1 MVQLTLDL
9 KLMPRLAKIRLINKG
24 AFFNPEILVK
34 NSEILSAGIF
44 STGYK
49 VEKVTEDT
57 SKFVAEIRIKGENLI
72 RKLEL
77 TFPNY

>member
-1 MVQLTLDL
+1 MVQLMLDL
-9 KLMPRLAKIRLINKG
+9 KLMPYLGRIRLINKG

-44 STGYK
+44 SEGHR

-57 SKFVAEIRIKGENLI
+57 SKFVA
-72 RKLEL
+72 
-77 TFPNY
+77 